1 MFRMQG
7 RPCGAYPRVV
17 DDPVVSLYA
26 YGGTL
31 ENLPNGIQVRSSDG
45 LNFRFFNLTGRMSSS
60 AADQGVNQT
69 NFGTCN
75 T

>member
-1 MFRMQG
+1 M
-7 RPCGAYPRVV
+7 
-17 DDPVVSLYA
+17 DDPVFGLYA

-31 ENLPNGIQVRSSDG
+31 EILPDSIQVRSSDG

-60 AADQGVNQT
+60 AVGQGVNRT
-69 NFGTCN
+69 NFGTCG

>member
-1 MFRMQG
+1 MRNLSPCCG
-7 RPCGAYPRVV
+7 RSGFQPH
-17 DDPVVSLYA
+17 A

-31 ENLPNGIQVRSSDG
+31 ENLPDGIQVRPSDG
-45 LNFRFFNLTGRMSSS
+45 LNIRFFNLTGRMSSS

-69 NFGTCN
+69 NFGTCG